1 VTVKGVKFTSVMPPH
16 HDLDDQKISDVL
28 TYARQSWSNDASA
41 ISADQ
46 VKAVREKVKTQALP
60 WTAKELGKE

>member
-1 VTVKGVKFTSVMPPH
+1 MPPH
-16 HDLDDQKISDVL
+16 NDLDDQKISDVL
-28 TYARQSWSNDASA
+28 TFARQSWSNDAPA

-46 VKAVREKVKTQALP
+46 VKAVREKVKTETLP